1 MSAKNLVAK
10 WGRNRDE
17 EVKPEIKK
25 SAEIIVQ
32 RRLINSKY
40 TEVKKCVKYIQ
51 NIFKTLNEHCFQLSF
66 TVDKSRSWLSAG
78 KWKKKGWMI
87 KDRYAF
93 IMHCEI
99 SEHVTSFRDISG
111 HLLHM
116 LHVCLCREKL
126 NVPRIK
132 SRCWFWSGQL
142 YFSLWR
148 AVMLTQVCILFTIL

>member
-1 MSAKNLVAK
+1 MS
-10 WGRNRDE
+10 
-17 EVKPEIKK
+17 
-25 SAEIIVQ
+25 
-32 RRLINSKY
+32 
-40 TEVKKCVKYIQ
+40 
-51 NIFKTLNEHCFQLSF
+51 FKTLNEHCFQMSF
-66 TVDKSRSWLSAG
+66 TVDSVLG
-78 KWKKKGWMI
+78 NEKKGWMI

-132 SRCWFWSGQL
+132 SRCWF
-142 YFSLWR
+142 
-148 AVMLTQVCILFTIL
+148 